1 MKIYLLITLLF
12 GLGHF
17 SLGHF
22 TQAQKVKNPGIE
34 VIYNE
39 AHKQGYSQANT
50 PPHIL
55 NFYAKNLVVLRATQ
69 DESRYDF
76 SEKRLR
82 QKTNGNPLTPAEKEA
97 FKKHA
102 PTLGGLA
109 DEGSNLV
116 HYQTHSLPENIH
128 YRSFAKNLW
137 VHTYKSSAHHYL
149 MEEAIPNFNWEI
161 TGGVDTIANMP
172 CRQAIYKY
180 PNGRQIRAWFTD
192 QIPYATGP
200 QRYCGLPGL
209 ILKVDGLLVT
219 IEAQKIT
226 FVEDMPKIEPPTKGE
241 RIKPEEFFKKLAEP
255 KFSITM
261 PNKED

>member
-1 MKIYLLITLLF
+1 
-12 GLGHF
+12 
-17 SLGHF
+17 
-22 TQAQKVKNPGIE
+22 
-34 VIYNE
+34 
-39 AHKQGYSQANT
+39 
-50 PPHIL
+50 
-55 NFYAKNLVVLRATQ
+55 
-69 DESRYDF
+69 
-76 SEKRLR
+76 
-82 QKTNGNPLTPAEKEA
+82 LTPAEKA
-97 FKKHA
+97 DLKKHA

-109 DEGSNLV
+109 DEGTNLV
-116 HYQTHSLPENIH
+116 HYQTHLLPENIH
-128 YRSFAKNLW
+128 YRSFTKNLW
-137 VHTYKSSAHHYL
+137 VHTHKSLAHHFL

-192 QIPYATGP
+192 QIPYSTGP

-209 ILKVDGLLVT
+209 ILKVDDLLVT

-255 KFSITM
+255 KFSITR